1 VSIKVGRKWLGVTSL
16 GNHSQHQ
23 NPPKILMQ
31 CPASNKGFAIVA
43 VLMVLSTTI
52 LNGCTNTKQI
62 SSTESSK
69 PDAWEA
75 RLARIERG
83 DEQFETAAPG
93 ENTLD
98 LDKKY
103 ERAQD
108 SLEDRFEKCF
118 KDVFSNKTFDAG
130 VPWKSEGQGV
140 RQVLVVTKEKEVQ
153 HWSINKSVRK
163 CEKYFSE
170 PFQGVEEKK
179 LVVRV
184 RKLPYMYKFEEG
196 GNLLCKYREDDMWQG
211 GVTRHCNTRM
221 PVFIPG

>member
-1 VSIKVGRKWLGVTSL
+1 
-16 GNHSQHQ
+16 
-23 NPPKILMQ
+23 MQ
-31 CPASNKGFAIVA
+31 CRASTKGFARVA
-43 VLMVLSTTI
+43 ILMVLSITI
-52 LNGCTNTKQI
+52 LNGCTNTKQS
-62 SSTESSK
+62 SSTEPSK

-83 DEQFETAAPG
+83 EEQVVTTAPSK
-93 ENTLD
+93 NTLD

-108 SLEDRFEKCF
+108 SLEDRFQKCF

-130 VPWKSEGQGV
+130 VPWKSEGQGT
-140 RQVLVVTKEKEVQ
+140 RQVIVVTKGKEVQ
-153 HWSINKSVRK
+153 YWSINKSVQK

-170 PFQGVEEKK
+170 QFQGVEEKK

-184 RKLPYMYKFEEG
+184 RRLPYMYKFEEE
-196 GNLLCKYREDDMWQG
+196 GNLLCKYQEDDMWQG

>member
-1 VSIKVGRKWLGVTSL
+1 MVRSDQSGQPFT
-16 GNHSQHQ
+16 NH
-23 NPPKILMQ
+23 NPLKHLMQ
-31 CPASNKGFAIVA
+31 CHASTKGFARVA
-43 VLMVLSTTI
+43 VLMVLSITI
-52 LNGCTNTKQI
+52 LNGCTNTKQT

-69 PDAWEA
+69 PDSREA

-83 DEQFETAAPG
+83 YEQVETTAPG

-103 ERAQD
+103 ERSQD
-108 SLEDRFEKCF
+108 SLEDRFQKCF
-118 KDVFSNKTFDAG
+118 EDVFSNKTFDAG

-140 RQVLVVTKEKEVQ
+140 RQVLVVTKENEVQ

-184 RKLPYMYKFEEG
+184 RKMPYMYKFEEG